1 MQRQKWWEESFQKEE
16 NIWFALTL
24 IVITET
30 ALYIGANIIKFFHI
44 KIRENNTRSSDS
56 IFCKAEFVSNLRKV
70 SMIVF
75 YVTMLFYLIE
85 QFEPLIKIGT
95 GNYLDYYTNYSSSLP
110 GFFHTLASFARYS
123 ICVFLATLPE
133 KKKTF
138 IPLSLYVLSTIPSL
152 LIGVRNPAMLSLLFV
167 LSYYLLRD
175 FLVDDKKWIGK
186 IEKGLL
192 AICTPALIIFMG
204 VYAYIRSGLKI
215 VTGNFL
221 TLIADFSM
229 VRELHLTLQQ

>member
-1 MQRQKWWEESFQKEE
+1 MSKEKISWKQKEQIIFICEILLFVIGSVLFLVSRVENLFNLGLVAIMILFCMNILFSIKNFKENFLYFFMQLTLFTFQISRPFIGMCKGRKWWEESFQKEE

-85 QFEPLIKIGT
+85 QFEPL
-95 GNYLDYYTNYSSSLP
+95 
-110 GFFHTLASFARYS
+110 
-123 ICVFLATLPE
+123 
-133 KKKTF
+133 
-138 IPLSLYVLSTIPSL
+138 
-152 LIGVRNPAMLSLLFV
+152 
-167 LSYYLLRD
+167 
-175 FLVDDKKWIGK
+175 
-186 IEKGLL
+186 
-192 AICTPALIIFMG
+192 
-204 VYAYIRSGLKI
+204 LK
-215 VTGNFL
+215 
-221 TLIADFSM
+221 
-229 VRELHLTLQQ
+229 